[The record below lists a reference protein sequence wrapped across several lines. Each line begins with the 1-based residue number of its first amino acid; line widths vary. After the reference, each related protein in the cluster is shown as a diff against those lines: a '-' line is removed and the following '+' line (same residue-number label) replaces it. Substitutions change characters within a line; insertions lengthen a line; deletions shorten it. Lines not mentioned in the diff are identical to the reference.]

1 MALFPLGILSAA
13 GAGVVDLGSYDLL
26 ETQILGSAQASVVFS
41 SLGTYSSTYKHLQ
54 IRYATRT
61 TFAATRDPIVM
72 RFNADTGSNY
82 AHHQLFTNGFGPY
95 SEAFTSQTRLRAGEV
110 SAANAATNIF
120 GASVV
125 DILDPYSTTKNKTV
139 RAFTGTES
147 FTGLFSGV
155 YLSTSSTTSLT
166 LLPVSASNFVAGS
179 RFSLYGIKG

>member
-1 MALFPLGILSAA
+1 MTLSALGIFSAA
-13 GAGVVDLGSYDLL
+13 GAGGVQGDYELI

-54 IRYATRT
+54 IRYVTRATVN
-61 TFAATRDPIVM
+61 ADRDPIVM

-82 AHHQLFTNGFGPY
+82 AHHQLFTNGSGPF
-95 SEAFTSQTRLRAGEV
+95 SEAFTSQTRMRVGEV
-110 SAANAATNIF
+110 TGANPSGTIF

-139 RAFTGTES
+139 RAFTGTQS
-147 FTGLFSGV
+147 FTALFSGV

-166 LLPVSASNFVAGS
+166 LLPSSASNFVAGS